1 MRTLRRIIL
10 WVILAAIA
18 LLAVLSIVGALRG
31 ADRAKDLFNSAPLVG
46 YWFVLAALLASGFV
60 FFKRLIRSPAAL
72 GMHLGSL
79 LVVTGAMWGSEA
91 GHDLRRAL
99 FGSEKVPGGYMAI
112 HEGHRENRILDGGT
126 MTPIAELPFHVHLK
140 DFWIEYYPSKQ
151 KTWSLVVMAP
161 VRDGAGHVLEERQV
175 DVPWTVG
182 RPADVP
188 LTRARVTVLQYID
201 HAAPTFDEG
210 TEPVIEI
217 SLADDRK
224 VTLPARAGA
233 ETDLAAPKMKVR
245 VMQVFKNMR
254 LRGTGDDREIV
265 DLPDEGTNPAV
276 LVHITEPDGTT
287 HNRYLMALV
296 PMHGYRDPGPPMAY
310 VFPEPTGARADPS
323 SRVPAMEVLAA
334 CDGREL
340 RHWFLPAEDDPYV
353 SVDLAPLLSGE
364 QAPAH
369 GDAQTALF
377 LVKPTGPIR
386 DYFSELSVLEDGKQV
401 AAKVIEVNDPLHWGG
416 YHFYQAD
423 YDKQAGRYTVLLV
436 TSDSGLWAVWIGF
449 VLLVAATFWRFWGEA
464 VIGYVTQRPSL
475 AEGDGN
481 QPRA

>member
-10 WVILAAIA
+10 WVVLAAIA

-31 ADRAKDLFNSAPLVG
+31 ADRAEDLFNSAPLVV

-79 LVVTGAMWGSEA
+79 LVLTGAMWGSET
-91 GHDLRRAL
+91 GHDVRRAL
-99 FGSEKVPGGYMAI
+99 LHSKKVPGGYMVI
-112 HEGHRENRILDGGT
+112 HEGRRENRILEHKT
-126 MTPIAELPFHVHLK
+126 MAPIAELPFDVRLN

-151 KTWSLVVMAP
+151 KTWSLLVAAP
-161 VRDGAGHVLEERQV
+161 VRDGAGHVLEKRQV
-175 DVPWTVG
+175 EIPWTVG
-182 RPADVP
+182 QPADVP
-188 LTRARVTVLQYID
+188 LTQARLTVLQYLE

-210 TEPVIEI
+210 AEPVIEI
-217 SLADDRK
+217 SLADDKK

-233 ETDLAAPKMKVR
+233 ETDLADPKMKVR
-245 VMQVFKNMR
+245 VIQVFENMR
-254 LRGTGDDREIV
+254 LRGAGEEREIV

-276 LVHITEPDGTT
+276 LVHLVEPDGTT
-287 HNRYLMALV
+287 HKRYLMALV

-323 SRVPAMEVLAA
+323 SPVPAMEVLVA

-340 RHWFLPAEDDPYV
+340 RHWFLPAGDDPYV
-353 SVDLAPLLSGE
+353 SVDLAPLLPGE
-364 QAPAH
+364 QEPAH

-386 DYFSELSVLEDGKQV
+386 DYFSELVVISGGKQV

-423 YDKQAGRYTVLLV
+423 YDKQEGRYTVLLV
-436 TSDSGLWAVWIGF
+436 TSDSGWWWGKLPGLVPLGF
-449 VLLVAATFWRFWGEA
+449 ALLVAATFWRFWGEA
-464 VIGYVTQRPSL
+464 VIGYVTQRRSTL
-475 AEGDGN
+475 TSS
-481 QPRA
+481 